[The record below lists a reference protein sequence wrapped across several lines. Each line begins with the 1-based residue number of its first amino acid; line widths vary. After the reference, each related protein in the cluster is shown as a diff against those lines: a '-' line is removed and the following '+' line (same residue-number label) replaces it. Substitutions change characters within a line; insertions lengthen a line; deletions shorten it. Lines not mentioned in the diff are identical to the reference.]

1 MKKMQIRSHEGGET
15 QRYMQKVFM
24 WMFLGMLISAVAAWT
39 VATNEA
45 LASVI
50 LGTWLFYALLILE
63 LVLVFV
69 LVLAVKR
76 VSAFTATFLFFGYAL
91 LTGLTLSVI
100 LLVYEISSIF
110 LTFVVSAG
118 IFGGMAFYG
127 WVTKADLSR
136 IGIILFFGLIGIIL
150 ASIVNLFLGNSTL
163 DLIISVL
170 GVLIF
175 TGLTAYDIQKIK
187 QMNILGN
194 EGTDEDRKEAIMG
207 ALTLYLDF
215 INLFLSLLRLMGKK
229 HD

>member
-1 MKKMQIRSHEGGET
+1 MKGMKIRSHEGGET
-15 QRYMQKVFM
+15 QRYMQQVFM
-24 WMFLGMLISAVAAWT
+24 WMFLGMLISAVAAFV
-39 VATNEA
+39 VATNET
-45 LASVI
+45 LASLI
-50 LGTWLFYALLILE
+50 LGTWLFYALIILE

-76 VSAFTATFLFFGYAL
+76 VSALTATFLFLGYAL

-100 LLVYEISSIF
+100 LLVYSIGSIF
-110 LTFVVSAG
+110 LTFVVSAA

-136 IGIILFFGLIGIIL
+136 IGIIMFFGLIGIIIAAL
-150 ASIVNLFLGNSTL
+150 INLFLQNSML
-163 DLIISVL
+163 DLIISVI
-170 GVLIF
+170 GVLVF

-187 QMNILGN
+187 QLNILGN

-229 HD
+229 HK

>member
-1 MKKMQIRSHEGGET
+1 MKQKVIRSHEGSET

-24 WMFLGMLISAVAAWT
+24 WMFLGMLVSAVAAFV
-39 VATNEA
+39 VATNKT
-45 LASVI
+45 LANAI
-50 LGTWLFYALLILE
+50 LGTWLFYALIIIE
-63 LVLVFV
+63 LLLVFV

-76 VSAFTATFLFFGYAL
+76 VSALTATFLFLGYAL

-100 LLVYEISSIF
+100 LLVYSISSIF

-136 IGIILFFGLIGIIL
+136 IGIILFFGLIGIII

-194 EGTDEDRKEAIMG
+194 EGTDEDHKEAIMG

-229 HD
+229 HN

>member
-1 MKKMQIRSHEGGET
+1 MRIRSHEGSET

-24 WMFLGMLISAVAAWT
+24 WMFVGMLVSAVAAFV
-39 VATNEA
+39 VATNET
-45 LASVI
+45 LASAI
-50 LGTWLFYALLILE
+50 LGTWLFFGLIILE

-76 VSAFTATFLFFGYAL
+76 VSAFTATLLFLGYAL
-91 LTGLTLSVI
+91 LTGLTLSSI
-100 LLVYEISSIF
+100 LLLYTISSIF
-110 LTFVVSAG
+110 LTFVVSAL

-150 ASIVNLFLGNSTL
+150 ASLVNVFLGNSML
-163 DLIISVL
+163 DTIISVL

-175 TGLTAYDIQKIK
+175 TGLTAYDVQKIK
-187 QMNILGN
+187 QLNILGN
-194 EGTDEDRKEAIMG
+194 EGSDEDRKEAIMG

-215 INLFLSLLRLMGKK
+215 INLFLSLLRLMGKRK
-229 HD
+229 

>member
-1 MKKMQIRSHEGGET
+1 MKIRSHEGGET
-15 QRYMQKVFM
+15 QRYMQQVFM
-24 WMFLGMLISAVAAWT
+24 WMFLGMLISAVAAFV
-39 VATNEA
+39 VATNET
-45 LASVI
+45 LASLI
-50 LGTWLFYALLILE
+50 LGTWLFYALIILE

-76 VSAFTATFLFFGYAL
+76 VSALTATFLFLGYAL

-100 LLVYEISSIF
+100 LLVYSIGSIF
-110 LTFVVSAG
+110 LTFVVSAA

-136 IGIILFFGLIGIIL
+136 IGIIMFFGLIGIIIAAL
-150 ASIVNLFLGNSTL
+150 INLFLQNSML
-163 DLIISVL
+163 DLIISVI
-170 GVLIF
+170 GVLVF

-187 QMNILGN
+187 QLNILGN

-229 HD
+229 HK

>member
-1 MKKMQIRSHEGGET
+1 MRIRSHEGSET

-24 WMFLGMLISAVAAWT
+24 WMFVGMLVSAVAAFV
-39 VATNEA
+39 VATNET
-45 LASVI
+45 LASAI
-50 LGTWLFYALLILE
+50 LGTWLFFGLIILE

-76 VSAFTATFLFFGYAL
+76 VSALTATVLFLGYAL
-91 LTGLTLSVI
+91 LTGLTLSSI
-100 LLVYEISSIF
+100 LLLYTISSIF
-110 LTFVVSAG
+110 LTFVVSAL

-150 ASIVNLFLGNSTL
+150 ASLVNVFLGNSML
-163 DLIISVL
+163 DTIISVL

-175 TGLTAYDIQKIK
+175 TGLTAYDVQKIK
-187 QMNILGN
+187 QLNILGN
-194 EGTDEDRKEAIMG
+194 EGSDEDRKEAIMG

-215 INLFLSLLRLMGKK
+215 INLFLSLLRLMGKRK
-229 HD
+229 

>member
-1 MKKMQIRSHEGGET
+1 MKMRSHEGSET
-15 QRYMQKVFM
+15 QRYMQQVFT
-24 WMFLGMLISAVAAWT
+24 WMFVGMLVSAVAAFV
-39 VATNEA
+39 VATNET

-50 LGTWLFYALLILE
+50 LGTWLFYVLIILE
-63 LVLVFV
+63 LVLVIV
-69 LVLAVKR
+69 LVWLVKR
-76 VSAFTATFLFFGYAL
+76 VSALTAIVLFLGYAL

-100 LLVYEISSIF
+100 LLVYSISSIF
-110 LTFVVSAG
+110 LTFVVSAL

-136 IGIILFFGLIGIIL
+136 IGIIMFFGLIGVVL
-150 ASIVNLFLGNSTL
+150 ASLINLFLQNSML
-163 DLIISVL
+163 NLIISVI
-170 GVLIF
+170 GVLVF

-229 HD
+229 HK